1 MEFWENAKII
11 LETCVAFGILIAG
24 VSGFKLFKYKV
35 DSEDRKLYLE
45 NCNIV
50 RKVLGKILQ
59 YGHAELCDVENLQ
72 LAYQNALLYLDK
84 DISAFILKVLEIVI
98 QLHILQASPELPIG
112 EEKTKKAE
120 EIGKLIKEVDKLNK
134 QSIGIYRKHIIFE
147 PTGWFKNIQ
156 HKIR

>member
-1 MEFWENAKII
+1 M
-11 LETCVAFGILIAG
+11 
-24 VSGFKLFKYKV
+24 
-35 DSEDRKLYLE
+35 
-45 NCNIV
+45 
-50 RKVLGKILQ
+50 GKILQ

>member
-50 RKVLGKILQ
+50 RKVLGKICNMGMQ
-59 YGHAELCDVENLQ
+59 SYAM
-72 LAYQNALLYLDK
+72 
-84 DISAFILKVLEIVI
+84 LK
-98 QLHILQASPELPIG
+98 
-112 EEKTKKAE
+112 TY
-120 EIGKLIKEVDKLNK
+120 N
-134 QSIGIYRKHIIFE
+134 
-147 PTGWFKNIQ
+147 
-156 HKIR
+156 